1 MSLTRESRITALMI
15 YTLTVSAMRS
25 FRPPSDFAEAFWLL
39 DYRFG
44 FVKRGLI
51 GEIVTQVTGRL
62 SIPITE
68 DLISGLAYSTF
79 WIYCAAIIVLSIG
92 IVRRSGWSTEAVL
105 VSLVFLSS
113 PFIVMCAHLIGYL
126 DNVVIVLGIASVV
139 LLLKGRPWLGAT
151 LQVLALLTHEFS
163 MLLVFPSFCLAWLLI
178 SSKRQKSGVPLLPL
192 TPMLLPIGA
201 FLLLAAGQEFFVG
214 KDFAKL
220 FTDHLSQFP
229 FIHAD
234 RAIWVPLWVSTSFLD
249 DFALKSGEF
258 LARISSAAMY
268 GLVFPTALAI
278 LFFTLS
284 AHRILALS
292 AESLALLGVTFAPQ
306 LMHLVAWD
314 TPRIWTYTILCAFI
328 ALWVYSE
335 ISAPQKSSSTS
346 RTLCLVA
353 LSVNAIVST
362 PLMDLQTDN
371 YSPGIR
377 LLLYSPVLIGG
388 LVLILRGESIPVAE
402 RLRIQGSDILG
413 SLSQSRRR
421 KATPGFI
428 QGAGTGAPEHGR

>member
-1 MSLTRESRITALMI
+1 MSLTRESRIVALMI

-25 FRPPSDFAEAFWLL
+25 FRPPSDYAQAFWLL

-51 GEIVTQVTGRL
+51 GEIVTLVTGRL
-62 SIPITE
+62 SIPITAE
-68 DLISGLAYSTF
+68 LISGLAYSAF
-79 WIYCAAIIVLSIG
+79 WIYCAAIIVLSIR
-92 IVRRSGWSTEAVL
+92 IVRRSGWSAEAVL

-113 PFIVMCAHLIGYL
+113 PFIVMSAHLVGYL

-139 LLLKGRPWLGAT
+139 FLLKGRPWLGAI

-163 MLLVFPSFCLAWLLI
+163 ILLVFPSFCLAWLLT
-178 SSKRQKSGVPLLPL
+178 SSRRQDPGVPLLPL
-192 TPMLLPIGA
+192 TPVLLPIA
-201 FLLLAAGQEFFVG
+201 TFLLLAAGQEFFAG

-229 FIHAD
+229 FIQAD
-234 RAIWVPLWVSTSFLD
+234 RVTWVPLWVSTSFLD
-249 DFALKSGEF
+249 YFSLQSGEF
-258 LARISSAAMY
+258 LARISSGAMY
-268 GLVFPTALAI
+268 GLVLPTALAI

-284 AHRILALS
+284 AHRILAVS
-292 AESLALLGVTFAPQ
+292 AESLVLLGVSFAPQ

-314 TPRIWTYTILCAFI
+314 TPRIWTYTILCAFL

-335 ISAPQKSSSTS
+335 ISARQKSSSAS
-346 RTLCLVA
+346 RLLCLVA
-353 LSVNAIVST
+353 LSVNAVVST

-371 YSPGIR
+371 YSPVTR
-377 LLLYSPVLIGG
+377 LLLYSPVLISG
-388 LVLILRGESIPVAE
+388 LVLILRWESIPVAE

-413 SLSQSRRR
+413 SLSSARRH
-421 KATPGFI
+421 KATPRFVR
-428 QGAGTGAPEHGR
+428 GAGTGAPEHLR